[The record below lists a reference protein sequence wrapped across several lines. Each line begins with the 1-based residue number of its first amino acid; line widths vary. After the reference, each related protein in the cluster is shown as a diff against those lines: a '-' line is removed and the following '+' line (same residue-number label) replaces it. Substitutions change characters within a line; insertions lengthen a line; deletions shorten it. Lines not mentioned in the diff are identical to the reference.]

1 MKRVCYW
8 CDTYMGEKDG
18 HDERGVFHSLC
29 VECADRLS
37 LDERLPELLWAI
49 ADLRNQ
55 NGGKE
60 QNQTLG
66 VLTTAQR

>member
-18 HDERGVFHSLC
+18 HDGGGVFHSLC
-29 VECADRLS
+29 VECAGRLR

-49 ADLRNQ
+49 ADLRKQ
-55 NGGKE
+55 NGSSGQYQKAGI
-60 QNQTLG
+60 L
-66 VLTTAQR
+66 ASA

>member
-18 HDERGVFHSLC
+18 HDEEGVFHSLC
-29 VECADRLS
+29 VECADRLR

-49 ADLRNQ
+49 ADLRKQ
-55 NGGKE
+55 NGSSG
-60 QNQTLG
+60 QYQTAGILA
-66 VLTTAQR
+66 TA

>member
-8 CDTYMGEKDG
+8 CSKHMGEKGDDHEGGVLHSICDG
-18 HDERGVFHSLC
+18 CYRRMG
-29 VECADRLS
+29 

-49 ADLRNQ
+49 AALREQ

-66 VLTTAQR
+66 VLTTAQG